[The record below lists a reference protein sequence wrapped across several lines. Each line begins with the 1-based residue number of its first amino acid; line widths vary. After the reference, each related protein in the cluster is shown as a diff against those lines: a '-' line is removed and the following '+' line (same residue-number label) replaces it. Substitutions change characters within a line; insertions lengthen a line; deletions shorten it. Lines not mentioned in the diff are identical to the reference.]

1 MTTQPPS
8 DRVKIKIDGVEVM
21 AKKGQMI
28 IEAARDAGVYVPYL
42 CWHPILKPYG
52 ACRMCVVE
60 VSNMRGLPASCHTS
74 VMEGMEIKTN
84 STAIEDVR
92 RDILGLTLANHPHG
106 CLTCWRTEHCGP
118 KDVCLRNVSVIDRC
132 VVCPQNERCELQDV
146 VYYVKVNE
154 VPLPYKYRNIPLETR
169 NPFIDHD
176 MNLCIVCGKCVR
188 ACAEVEGANAI
199 TFQKRGNDVVVVSS
213 LGGTLA
219 DSGCT
224 YCGVCVDVCPVGAIT
239 EKDSKWAGAADN
251 YVTSAC
257 SSCSVGCSLN
267 LNVKKEKLIRVTHDI
282 EGEGS
287 HGAECVQ
294 GKFGYKWVYSKDRV
308 TKPMVRQGGQL
319 SETTWESAIEMIA
332 AQLRRY
338 KPDEV
343 AFLASP
349 KATNE
354 DNFVLQ
360 KFARAVIGT
369 SNIDSVDPLFPR
381 QALAGIENAFGTSAA
396 TNPIWDLR
404 DSKLILVVDAD
415 LTFEHP
421 VAAQQVKE
429 AVRRGAHLIV
439 LDPRDTELGLQATEK
454 LVCKPGS
461 EVAVLGAIVNAI
473 LAQGLQDKQF
483 IADRTLQLAELQES
497 LKAFTL
503 EAAEQASGI
512 AKARLEQVVRLVS
525 SRKPGAFILGGA
537 LAGDSP
543 EMGAALANL
552 AMLTG
557 NIGKRGAGL
566 YPMLGE
572 SNSQGVADMGCLPD
586 MLPGGLHIE
595 AAGAWLKARD
605 LWGERVPN
613 RPGLGYRQILNGIR
627 QGKIKAL
634 VAISENASTAL
645 NADGELGAALSKLEF
660 LAVQDTF
667 ITGMGG
673 HANVVL
679 PMASF
684 AERDGT
690 YTSLERRIQ
699 RVRRAIKPVGE
710 SKEGWQALSMVARKL
725 GARGFDYADPG
736 EIMAEISKLAPT
748 YAGVDYQRLESS
760 TVQWPCRGAGDPG
773 TPILHADRFLGGL
786 GRFQP
791 MALPAHAQ
799 AQGMTAMLSIFR
811 EVAGTVELKHE
822 SWVELNASDARHL
835 GIASGDRVMISAATL
850 GTIEAKAHVNGR
862 AQAGTALVRLP
873 HHTVVTD
880 VLNKATPGKLQPFTK
895 AKRFAAQIKKA

>member
-1 MTTQPPS
+1 MTTPS
-8 DRVKIKIDGVEVM
+8 DKVKIKIDGIEIM

-28 IEAARDAGVYVPYL
+28 IEAARDAGVYIPYL

-74 VMEGMEIKTN
+74 VMDGMEIKTN

-154 VPLPYKYRNIPLETR
+154 VPLPYTYRNIPLETR

-224 YCGVCVDVCPVGAIT
+224 FCGVCVDVCPVGAIT
-239 EKDSKWAGAADN
+239 EKDSKWAGAATD

-282 EGEGS
+282 EGEGN

-319 SETTWESAIEMIA
+319 AATTWESAIETIA

-338 KPDEV
+338 KPDEI

-369 SNIDSVDPLFPR
+369 SNIDFVDPLFFR
-381 QALAGIENAFGTSAA
+381 QALSGIERAFGTAAA
-396 TNPIWDLR
+396 TNSMWEIR
-404 DSKLILVVDAD
+404 DSKLIFVVDSD

-429 AVRRGAHLIV
+429 AVRKGAHLIV

-461 EVAVLGAIVNAI
+461 EVAVLGAIMNAI

-483 IADRTLQLAELQES
+483 ITERTVQLAELQES
-497 LKAFTL
+497 LKAFTV

-512 AKARLEQVVRLVS
+512 AKARIEQAARLVAS
-525 SRKPGAFILGGA
+525 KKPGAFIFGGA

-543 EMGAALANL
+543 DLGAALANL

-566 YPMLGE
+566 FPMLGE
-572 SNSQGVADMGCLPD
+572 NNTQGAADMGCLPD
-586 MLPGGLHIE
+586 MLPGGQHVD

-605 LWGERVPN
+605 AWGERVPKQA
-613 RPGLGYRQILNGIR
+613 GLGYRQIVAGIR

-634 VAISENASTAL
+634 VAIGENASTAL
-645 NADGELGAALSKLEF
+645 DADGELHSVLSRLEF
-660 LAVQDTF
+660 LAAQDTF
-667 ITGMGG
+667 LSGIAG

-684 AERDGT
+684 AERNGT
-690 YTSLERRIQ
+690 YTSFERRVQ
-699 RVRRAIKPVGE
+699 RVRQAIKPVGE
-710 SKEGWQALSMVARKL
+710 AKEAWQAFSWVARAM
-725 GARGFDYADPG
+725 GGHGFDYANAG
-736 EIMAEISKLAPT
+736 EIMAEVAKLAPN
-748 YAGVDYQRLESS
+748 YAGVDYDRLETS
-760 TVQWPCRGAGDPG
+760 TVQWPCRGAEDPG
-773 TPILHADRFLGGL
+773 TPILHADRFIGGL
-786 GRFQP
+786 GKFQP
-791 MALPAHAQ
+791 MAMNTPSH
-799 AQGMTAMLSIFR
+799 AQGMTALTSVFR
-811 EVAGTVELKHE
+811 EIAGTVELKHE
-822 SWVELNASDARHL
+822 SWVELNSADAKRL
-835 GIASGDRVMISAATL
+835 GIATGDKVTISAATL
-850 GTIEAKAHVNGR
+850 GAIEAKAHVDGR
-862 AQAGTALVRLP
+862 AEPGTALVKLP

-895 AKRFAAQIKKA
+895 AKRFAAEIKKV

>member
-1 MTTQPPS
+1 MTTTS
-8 DRVKIKIDGVEVM
+8 DKVKIKIDGIEVM

-28 IEAARDAGVYVPYL
+28 IEAARDAGVYIPYL

-84 STAIEDVR
+84 STPIEDVR

-154 VPLPYKYRNIPLETR
+154 VPLPYKYRNLPLETR

-199 TFQKRGNDVVVVSS
+199 TFEKRGNDTVVVTSQ
-213 LGGTLA
+213 GGTLA

-224 YCGVCVDVCPVGAIT
+224 FCGVCVDVCPVGAIT
-239 EKDSKWAGAADN
+239 EKDSKWAGGAEN
-251 YVTSAC
+251 FVTSAC

-282 EGEGS
+282 EGEGN

-308 TKPMVRQGGQL
+308 TKPMVRQG
-319 SETTWESAIEMIA
+319 SELKEATWESAIETIA

-338 KPDEV
+338 KGDEV

-369 SNIDSVDPLFPR
+369 SNLDFVDPLFSR
-381 QALAGIENAFGTSAA
+381 QALSGIERAFGVAAA
-396 TNPIWDLR
+396 TNSMWEIR
-404 DSKLILVVDAD
+404 DSKLIFVVDSD

-429 AVRRGAHLIV
+429 AVRKGAHLIV

-461 EVAVLGAIVNAI
+461 EVAVLGAIMNAI

-483 IADRTLQLAELQES
+483 ITERTLQLAELQES
-497 LKAFTL
+497 LKAFTP
-503 EAAEQASGI
+503 EAVEQASGI
-512 AKARLEQVVRLVS
+512 AKGRIEQVARLVAS
-525 SRKPGAFILGGA
+525 KKPGSFIFGGS
-537 LAGDSP
+537 LIGDSP
-543 EMGAALANL
+543 DLGAALANL

-557 NIGKRGAGL
+557 NIGKRGSGL
-566 YPMLGE
+566 FPMLGE
-572 SNSQGVADMGCLPD
+572 NNSQGVADMGCQPD
-586 MLPGGLHIE
+586 MLPGGQHVD
-595 AAGAWLKARD
+595 AAGAWLKVREA
-605 LWGERVPN
+605 WGERVPN
-613 RPGLGYRQILNGIR
+613 QAGLSYRQIINGIR

-634 VAISENASTAL
+634 VVIGENSSTAID
-645 NADGELGAALSKLEF
+645 ADGELHAALSKLEF
-660 LAVQDTF
+660 LVAQDTF
-667 ITGMGG
+667 LFGIAG

-690 YTSLERRIQ
+690 YTSFERRVQ
-699 RVRRAIKPVGE
+699 RVRQAIKPVGE
-710 SKEGWQALSMVARKL
+710 AKEAWQAFSWLARKM
-725 GARGFDYADPG
+725 GGSGFDYANPG
-736 EIMAEISKLAPT
+736 EIMAEVAKLAPN
-748 YAGVDYQRLESS
+748 YAGVDYDRLETA
-760 TVQWPCRGAGDPG
+760 TVQWPCRGAEDPG
-773 TPILHADRFLGGL
+773 TPILHADRFIGGL

-791 MALPAHAQ
+791 VSWRAQ
-799 AQGMTAMLSIFR
+799 AASQSMTALTSVFR
-811 EVAGTVELKHE
+811 EIAGTVELKHE
-822 SWVELNASDARHL
+822 NWVEMNSADAKRL
-835 GIASGDRVMISAATL
+835 GIADGDKVTISAATL
-850 GTIEAKAHVNGR
+850 GAIEARASVDGR
-862 AQAGTALVRLP
+862 AQPGTALVKLP

-895 AKRFAAQIKKA
+895 AKKFAAEIKKI